1 MGLPFQPSQII
12 DSGISLDAAGRRC
25 GSRGPVFTRA
35 GWLVPGSAYMRSGAA
50 NRDGNQLTPAA
61 VQSGRN
67 AFEVAR
73 ALGWVQR

>member
-1 MGLPFQPSQII
+1 MN
-12 DSGISLDAAGRRC
+12 
-25 GSRGPVFTRA
+25 PVFTRA

-50 NRDGNQLTPAA
+50 NRDRNALTPAA